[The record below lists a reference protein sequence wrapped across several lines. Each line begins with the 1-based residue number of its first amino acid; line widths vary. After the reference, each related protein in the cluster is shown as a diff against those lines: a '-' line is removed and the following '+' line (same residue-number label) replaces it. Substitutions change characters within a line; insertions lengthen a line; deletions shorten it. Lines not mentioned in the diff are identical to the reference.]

1 MPEEKKTEALHG
13 TEIIRHG
20 GPLSPEA
27 EATLDLWK
35 GRFDIYAFTG
45 KFRYIIHIWQ
55 LEDRF
60 HIEAGIRVELDGKTY
75 SRAVMIGDSASTR
88 KAFRCILER
97 ERYLRD
103 ETLNTLEETERMLAE
118 RFGYDGVVY
127 QYGLDRYVEKFNGYQ
142 PVLMRADGAS
152 GVERYGHDG
161 FRAAF
166 QLLIRHGDA
175 QDARP
180 LSSGPVLKGNDL
192 FVVDHR

>member
-27 EATLDLWK
+27 ESTLDLWK

-127 QYGLDRYVEKFNGYQ
+127 QYGLDRYVEKFNGHQ
-142 PVLMRADGAS
+142 PVLMRADGVRVDKNGNVILQHPEDPFSAYS
-152 GVERYGHDG
+152 
-161 FRAAF
+161 AAE
-166 QLLIRHGDA
+166 IA
-175 QDARP
+175 YMI
-180 LSSGPVLKGNDL
+180 
-192 FVVDHR
+192 